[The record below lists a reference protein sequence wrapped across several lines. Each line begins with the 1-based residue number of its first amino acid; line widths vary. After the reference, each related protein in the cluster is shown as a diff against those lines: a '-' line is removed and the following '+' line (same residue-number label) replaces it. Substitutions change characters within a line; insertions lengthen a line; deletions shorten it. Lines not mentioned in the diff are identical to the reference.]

1 MDPAVHMIQKS
12 YKALRYYQFS
22 SLQDDGLLH
31 GVFTRLGGVSE
42 GIYSS
47 LNLSRSTGDSLE
59 PVRENR
65 RRMFEALG
73 LLPEQSL
80 TSWLIHS
87 NTVRVV
93 SKTDLGQ
100 DDVHADAMITT
111 TRGLALTLRFADCVP
126 VLFYDPQR
134 GAAGIAHAGWVGLT
148 SGVLPAT
155 VQAMQKAFGCQPVDI
170 RACIGPSIGPD
181 WFEVG
186 PDVAARI
193 QSAVPDPIIIYPHV
207 AANDHEPATHGVGSS
222 MQTQDRFAKTH
233 DDARIKPHVDLW
245 RAAESQLRTA
255 GVHEIESAQMCT
267 ASNTAEWFSH
277 RAEKGRT
284 GRFGAAIMLS

>member
-1 MDPAVHMIQKS
+1 MIQKS

-47 LNLSRSTGDSLE
+47 LNLSRSTGDALG

-80 TSWLIHS
+80 TSWLVHS

-93 SKTDLGQ
+93 SKADLGQ
-100 DDVHADAMITT
+100 DDVHADAMITN
-111 TRGLALTLRFADCVP
+111 TRSLALTLRFADCLP

-134 GAAGIAHAGWVGLT
+134 GVAGIAHAGWVGIT

-181 WFEVG
+181 RFEVG

-193 QSAVPDPIIIYPHV
+193 QAAVPDPTIIYPHIS
-207 AANDHEPATHGVGSS
+207 ASDHEPATHSVDGS
-222 MQTQDRFAKTH
+222 MQTPDPFAKTRE
-233 DDARIKPHVDLW
+233 DARIKPHVDLW

-255 GVHEIESAQMCT
+255 GVYQIESAQMCT